1 MTDIL
6 ALYRGRTVAEA
17 ELVAV
22 TAQPDLVKRFAREL
36 TAERD
41 HLDEKDEGADRAV
54 LRPLR
59 DDER

>member
-1 MTDIL
+1 
-6 ALYRGRTVAEA
+6 VAEA